1 MQGRAFYQLACL
13 SSLRGEYN
21 EALSF
26 AERSLVFG
34 LHNLKA
40 RTLKTALLRLRG
52 QTEQALQFARETQK
66 IDPLDHGCC
75 YEMTLLGAERESE
88 LARLLRGDAHN
99 YIELALTYSAAG
111 LYEDAVHILQ
121 MAPKP
126 GEPLQHYYLYLFTG
140 DEQELTLAESAPSL
154 YCFPNRL
161 EDITALEYAVS
172 HGGQYAAYYL
182 GCLLLDRSRWQE
194 AQALWERCA
203 ENIVLPTVWRNLA
216 LIYYN
221 KLHDAA
227 RARKAMQTAFAMDKT
242 DARVFFELDQLDKTT
257 NAPYAERLARMQENA
272 ALLPQRDDL
281 YTEYIT
287 LLNLDGQY
295 QKAYDCIMGHTFHP
309 WEGGEGKIPAQYRLA
324 LMGLARAADDDTA
337 LALLQQALT
346 YPHNLGEGKLIG
358 NLDNDLYEMIGEL
371 YAKRGD
377 TARAEEAFRLAA
389 RGNFDLTGA
398 IYYNDQPPQMMYY
411 AAKALAALG
420 ETDEAKK
427 RFAAFIDYA
436 ETHRDDVMEIEYFAV
451 SLPDFLIFEGDLN
464 KNNRVHCC
472 LMEAMG
478 ALGLGD
484 NERARQAALR
494 GLAENGCQ
502 SELNRIVKGIL

>member
-1 MQGRAFYQLACL
+1 
-13 SSLRGEYN
+13 
-21 EALSF
+21 
-26 AERSLVFG
+26 
-34 LHNLKA
+34 
-40 RTLKTALLRLRG
+40 
-52 QTEQALQFARETQK
+52 
-66 IDPLDHGCC
+66 
-75 YEMTLLGAERESE
+75 
-88 LARLLRGDAHN
+88 
-99 YIELALTYSAAG
+99 
-111 LYEDAVHILQ
+111 
-121 MAPKP
+121 
-126 GEPLQHYYLYLFTG
+126 
-140 DEQELTLAESAPSL
+140 
-154 YCFPNRL
+154 
-161 EDITALEYAVS
+161 
-172 HGGQYAAYYL
+172 
-182 GCLLLDRSRWQE
+182 
-194 AQALWERCA
+194 
-203 ENIVLPTVWRNLA
+203 
-216 LIYYN
+216 
-221 KLHDAA
+221 
-227 RARKAMQTAFAMDKT
+227 MQTAFAMDKT
-242 DARVFFELDQLDKTT
+242 DARVFFELNQLDKTT

-420 ETDEAKK
+420 ETDEAQK

-436 ETHRDDVMEIEYFAV
+436 EAHRDDVMEIEYFAV

-472 LMEAMG
+472 LMEALG